1 MMIDVADMVFKNGD
15 NLSVNVILCFVA
27 LYALWRMHGFEKKH
41 DTEFKHL
48 RDEHREE
55 REKIQAHLNAA
66 LDKIALEMAAGNKE
80 RAEIKELVKSM
91 IALNTSTERTI
102 HDLSMFVGAKCELR
116 KPKSPR
122 TNLTN
127 WSDDEIN

>member
-1 MMIDVADMVFKNGD
+1 MMNEIADMVFKNGE

-27 LYALWRMHGFEKKH
+27 LYALWRMHGFEKRH
-41 DTEFKHL
+41 DVEFKQL

-55 REKIQAHLNAA
+55 REKTQAHTNAA
-66 LDKIALEMAAGNKE
+66 LDKIALEISAANKE

-91 IALNTSTERTI
+91 MAMNANTERTL
-102 HDLSMFVGAKCELR
+102 HDLGMFVGAKCETK
-116 KPKSPR
+116 KPKGPR

-127 WSDDEIN
+127 WSDDDIN